1 MRIHHARLQVETQAG
16 AHLHD
21 ITPQVRAVL
30 AEAGIRNGVA
40 VVTCRHTTTAIT
52 LNEAESRLLEDARR
66 FFERLA
72 PAADRYY
79 HNDIELRDC
88 PPDEP
93 RNAHAHLL
101 AMLLGSS
108 ETIPV
113 VDGALDLGRW
123 QSVLL
128 VELDGPRS
136 RTVSL
141 QLMGE

>member
-16 AHLHD
+16 AQFHD
-21 ITPQVRAVL
+21 LTPQVRAAL
-30 AEAGIRNGVA
+30 AEAGISNGIA
-40 VVTCRHTTTAIT
+40 VVSSRHTTTAIT
-52 LNEAESRLLEDARR
+52 LNEAESRLLEDARC
-66 FFERLA
+66 FFARLA
-72 PAADRYY
+72 PPADRYY
-79 HNDIELRDC
+79 HNDIELRDY

-113 VDGALDLGRW
+113 VDGTLDLGRW

-128 VELDGPRS
+128 VELDGPRE
-136 RTVSL
+136 RTVSV
-141 QLMGE
+141 QVWGE